1 MKCCYNWKSQVAAY
15 HIWKSQVEAYLG
27 YKPTDEE
34 LLDAM
39 YEDGLLPK
47 LAAQEYAEWMK
58 VEKNLE
64 ATKNFHENNKKVV
77 DAKGRR

>member
-1 MKCCYNWKSQVAAY
+1 M
-15 HIWKSQVEAYLG
+15 EAYLG

-39 YEDGLLPK
+39 YEDGLEPK

-64 ATKNFHENNKKVV
+64 GKL
-77 DAKGRR
+77 